1 MEGYYY
7 GYPSRNNY
15 SFYPYSNPNPNR
27 YMNPYHNSNS
37 NPNHFLNPYHNSNSQ
52 PNQYRKPYQN
62 SNPSPNHFINPYHN
76 SNSQPNQFH
85 DPNSNNHHNPK
96 PVPKPRVVSIP
107 IQFVNSD
114 AVATQPPT
122 QSQAPA
128 VPHQSSPE
136 VAAVKLQKVIRGF
149 LVRKNLGIVRKIEAE
164 AEAIGEEIAR
174 GEKVLEK
181 ETKARIRVG
190 EMLMNLLFRLDSV
203 RDVRD
208 YRKKVIRKVISLQEL
223 VDSIGARGDKA
234 QSDTIEAERSES
246 VVDSVESTAQNPN
259 SDQIEEKQ
267 MVEERDS
274 MEEALV
280 DTTDLIDTNECN
292 ENIVVEA
299 VDSMEESPI
308 EPVKSTET
316 AQSEKFAEAQESG
329 EVCDPTENL
338 EMHESVREL
347 NSVDQAPESSQVV
360 RCNENNEMDM
370 KGVRDVMERVVLE
383 SEKMKNLM
391 EDLCKSSARQWRLME
406 GLVDRVQRL
415 EKEVAKME
423 RRDKKKRKGRGR
435 KCDNYSKKCDNL

>member
-27 YMNPYHNSNS
+27 YMNPYYNSNS
-37 NPNHFLNPYHNSNSQ
+37 NPNHFLNPYHNSNPQ
-52 PNQYRKPYQN
+52 PNQYRNPYQN

-76 SNSQPNQFH
+76 SNSQANQFH
-85 DPNSNNHHNPK
+85 DPNSNNQHNPK

-114 AVATQPPT
+114 AVAMQPPT
-122 QSQAPA
+122 VSTAPVAPA
-128 VPHQSSPE
+128 RPSPD

-164 AEAIGEEIAR
+164 AEGIGEEIAR
-174 GEKVLEK
+174 DEKVLEK
-181 ETKARIRVG
+181 EVKARIRVG

-203 RDVRD
+203 RGVRD

-223 VDSIGARGDKA
+223 VDSIGARADKV
-234 QSDTIEAERSES
+234 QSDTIEAKRT
-246 VVDSVESTAQNPN
+246 DSIESTAQNPN
-259 SDQIEEKQ
+259 SDHIEEKQ
-267 MVEERDS
+267 MVEEGDS
-274 MEEALV
+274 MLEALV
-280 DTTDLIDTNECN
+280 KKTNSIDINDST
-292 ENIVVEA
+292 ENMVVEA
-299 VDSMEESPI
+299 VDSMEESRI
-308 EPVKSTET
+308 EPIKLTE
-316 AQSEKFAEAQESG
+316 SPEAKESD
-329 EVCDPTENL
+329 EVFDPTETL
-338 EMHESVREL
+338 EMDESVRGL
-347 NSVDQAPESSQVV
+347 NAVDQAPESSQVV
-360 RCNENNEMDM
+360 RCHENKEMEM

-391 EDLCKSSARQWRLME
+391 EELCNSSARQWRLME

-423 RRDKKKRKGRGR
+423 RRDKKKRKGHGR
-435 KCDNYSKKCDNL
+435 KCDSCSKKCDNL